1 MNKRYRLYVNG
12 EWYMSSDSEAEI
24 NEWANKFWTRDAD
37 DYYGNF
43 PDVVVY
49 DTVERSGQFESE
61 RTYQKQN
68 CYPYHFGCSG
78 YLCDGCT
85 NSAP

>member
-37 DYYGNF
+37 DYYGDY

-49 DTVERSGQFESE
+49 DTVERRE
-61 RTYQKQN
+61 
-68 CYPYHFGCSG
+68 
-78 YLCDGCT
+78 L
-85 NSAP
+85 

>member
-37 DYYGNF
+37 DYYGEY

-49 DTVERSGQFESE
+49 DTVGRREI
-61 RTYQKQN
+61 
-68 CYPYHFGCSG
+68 
-78 YLCDGCT
+78 
-85 NSAP
+85 

>member
-24 NEWANKFWTRDAD
+24 NEWANEFWTMDAD

-49 DTVERSGQFESE
+49 DTVEGREI
-61 RTYQKQN
+61 
-68 CYPYHFGCSG
+68 
-78 YLCDGCT
+78 
-85 NSAP
+85 

>member
-1 MNKRYRLYVNG
+1 MTATQEKKNIRRKNTMNKRYRLYVNG

-49 DTVERSGQFESE
+49 DTVERREI
-61 RTYQKQN
+61 
-68 CYPYHFGCSG
+68 
-78 YLCDGCT
+78 
-85 NSAP
+85 